1 MNNSDNKEF
10 RDQLGKFRLES
21 TPGPTPVWSHL
32 QDPPDSTTTEYPAQ
46 SPSVASSFTVAA
58 AARSKRVSTACD
70 FCRKRK
76 KKCDFR
82 YPNCSAC
89 TRAGVRCTIPP
100 PGPQVASASVPRDQL
115 ENLQKRVQW
124 LEEVVRRKSGI
135 SVADLATGTPVDGE
149 GDPDW
154 WYQLPAMIATGGNRP
169 RTASMSS
176 PPNGSRGS
184 SVAATGPSGSGN
196 GSEAS
201 TTVGTELPNVGEIFR
216 DQLEHRR
223 PSVARPTS
231 APRVLRLSS
240 LEEAER
246 LADQYF
252 ESMGYQYP
260 FMSRPEF
267 MAQLRHIYTGCVPSP
282 EVHNAYHV
290 IIAISLLIGS
300 ADPTRAA
307 EFYNASQETLPLA
320 LQNED
325 LPAVRALL
333 GIALYTMFATS
344 GPSIWHVLGAT
355 LRLAISMG
363 LHKDRPYSSLVE
375 EEMAKRAFWSLYN
388 LDRLIASTLGRP
400 LGIADEDISV
410 TLPRELNDDGS
421 EAPGASSMTIPIQ
434 VMRLRRI
441 FSRIYRYLYSNFPQ
455 PSPQEAT
462 ATLSQFRREVDDWRM
477 AAPVY
482 PAALLYSTSY
492 YDYLYYTTLLLMYRP
507 SARNP
512 TPDLTS
518 IVGCGDSSIQVIR
531 SYWDSY
537 SVGKLKW
544 IWLTLS
550 QVYFA
555 GITILWCLEQN
566 ARSLREAQP
575 APWHP
580 DEQTMRRAIQAVV
593 VLLEEF
599 GKRRAGVDRLAE
611 TFRHQS
617 TMIFSQMAYQQQQT
631 QNLPIPPH
639 LQPPSQPQPPPP
651 QQPQTYPPV
660 LMNQTT
666 VPLTPGAPPVPL
678 APMLDDVLLVDGSG
692 GIPMIDPQMA
702 EQLYYSYDW
711 FQEEMASYYTL

>member
-1 MNNSDNKEF
+1 MNNPDNKDF

-21 TPGPTPVWSHL
+21 TSMTGPTPAWSHA
-32 QDPPDSTTTEYPAQ
+32 PDSSTSTPDLSHAN
-46 SPSVASSFTVAA
+46 SHSA

-124 LEEVVRRKSGI
+124 LEEVVHRKSGI
-135 SVADLATGTPVDGE
+135 SVADLVTGTPVDGE

-154 WYQLPAMIATGGNRP
+154 WYQVPAMIATGGNRP
-169 RTASMSS
+169 RTSSMSS
-176 PPNGSRGS
+176 PNGSRGS
-184 SVAATGPSGSGN
+184 SVTTVPA
-196 GSEAS
+196 GSETS
-201 TTVGTELPNVGEIFR
+201 TGVGAELPNVGEIFR

-223 PSVARPTS
+223 PSVARPAS

-267 MAQLRHIYTGCVPSP
+267 MAQLRHIYTGGVPSP

-300 ADPTRAA
+300 ADATRAA

-355 LRLAISMG
+355 MRLSISMG
-363 LHKDRPYSSLVE
+363 LHKDRAHSSMVE

-410 TLPRELNDDGS
+410 SLPRELNDDGM
-421 EAPGASSMTIPIQ
+421 EAPGTSAMTIPVQ
-434 VMRLRRI
+434 VIRLRRI
-441 FSRIYRYLYSNFPQ
+441 FSRIYRYRKCTH
-455 PSPQEAT
+455 SP
-462 ATLSQFRREVDDWRM
+462 
-477 AAPVY
+477 
-482 PAALLYSTSY
+482 YST
-492 YDYLYYTTLLLMYRP
+492 
-507 SARNP
+507 
-512 TPDLTS
+512 
-518 IVGCGDSSIQVIR
+518 
-531 SYWDSY
+531 
-537 SVGKLKW
+537 
-544 IWLTLS
+544 
-550 QVYFA
+550 
-555 GITILWCLEQN
+555 E
-566 ARSLREAQP
+566 
-575 APWHP
+575 
-580 DEQTMRRAIQAVV
+580 
-593 VLLEEF
+593 
-599 GKRRAGVDRLAE
+599 
-611 TFRHQS
+611 
-617 TMIFSQMAYQQQQT
+617 IFHSNYG
-631 QNLPIPPH
+631 
-639 LQPPSQPQPPPP
+639 
-651 QQPQTYPPV
+651 
-660 LMNQTT
+660 
-666 VPLTPGAPPVPL
+666 PL
-678 APMLDDVLLVDGSG
+678 
-692 GIPMIDPQMA
+692 
-702 EQLYYSYDW
+702 
-711 FQEEMASYYTL
+711 

>member
-1 MNNSDNKEF
+1 MSSSGNKEF
-10 RDQLGKFRLES
+10 RDQLGKFRLDS
-21 TPGPTPVWSHL
+21 IGTPPPPPPAWS
-32 QDPPDSTTTEYPAQ
+32 Q
-46 SPSVASSFTVAA
+46 PSVQPPPFHHQLEVTSDPASSSAS
-58 AARSKRVSTACD
+58 RSKRVSTACD

-115 ENLQKRVQW
+115 ENLQKRVRW
-124 LEEVVRRKSGI
+124 LEELVRRKSGI
-135 SVADLATGTPVDGE
+135 SVAELPTGTPVDGE

-154 WYQLPAMIATGGNRP
+154 WYQVPAMIATGGSRP
-169 RTASMSS
+169 SATSMPS
-176 PPNGSRGS
+176 PAGSGGS
-184 SVAATGPSGSGN
+184 SVTAGPAASESSTG
-196 GSEAS
+196 
-201 TTVGTELPNVGEIFR
+201 VGMELPNVGEIFR

-223 PSVARPTS
+223 PSVARPAT

-240 LEEAER
+240 FEEAEQVTG
-246 LADQYF
+246 QYF
-252 ESMGYQYP
+252 GSMGYQYP

-267 MAQLRHIYTGCVPSP
+267 MGHLRHIYTGGIPSP
-282 EVHNAYHV
+282 EIHNSYHI

-300 ADPTRAA
+300 ADTAQAA
-307 EFYNASQETLPLA
+307 DFYHASQETLPLA

-325 LPAVRALL
+325 LPAVRSLLAL
-333 GIALYTMFATS
+333 ALYTMFATS

-355 LRLAISMG
+355 MRLAVSLG
-363 LHKDRPYSSLVE
+363 LHKARSYASVTE
-375 EEMAKRAFWSLYN
+375 EEMAKRVFWSLYN

-400 LGIADEDISV
+400 LGIADEDITVS
-410 TLPRELNDDGS
+410 LPRELNDDGT
-421 EAPGASSMTIPIQ
+421 EAPGASAMTIPVQ
-434 VMRLRRI
+434 VIRLRRI
-441 FSRIYRYLYSNFPQ
+441 FSRIYRYLYSGLPC
-455 PSPQEAT
+455 PSPQEVT
-462 ATLSQFRREVDDWRM
+462 VTLGQFRREVDEWRM
-477 AAPVY
+477 SAPVY
-482 PAALLYSTSY
+482 PSALLYSTSY

-507 SARNP
+507 SQRNP
-512 TPDLTS
+512 TPDATS
-518 IVGCGDSSIQVIR
+518 IVSCGDSSIQVIR

-566 ARSLREAQP
+566 ARSLRESRM

-580 DEQTMRRAIQAVV
+580 DEQTMRRGIQAVV

-599 GKRRAGVDRLAE
+599 GKRRPGVDRLAE

-617 TMIFSQMAYQQQQT
+617 TMIFSQMAYQQQQLE
-631 QNLPIPPH
+631 Q
-639 LQPPSQPQPPPP
+639 QQQRQVPQPPPLMPP
-651 QQPQTYPPV
+651 QPSVTLAPP
-660 LMNQTT
+660 
-666 VPLTPGAPPVPL
+666 PAPPVPL
-678 APMLDDVLLVDGSG
+678 APVLDDVLLVDGSG
-692 GIPMIDPQMA
+692 AMPMIDPQMA
-702 EQLYYSYDW
+702 EQLYYSYNW